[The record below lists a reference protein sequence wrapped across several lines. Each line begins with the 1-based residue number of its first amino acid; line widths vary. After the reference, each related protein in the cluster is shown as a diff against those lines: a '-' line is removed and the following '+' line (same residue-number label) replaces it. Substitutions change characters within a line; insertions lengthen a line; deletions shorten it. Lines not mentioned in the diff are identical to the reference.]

1 MQLFTASSIFDISGS
16 YNYWVEIT
24 ALIFLVCLLIRFIA
38 ARKFLSKVNIIFGAA
53 IIIGIID
60 LFLDILACVLLD
72 HADTVSVTALEI
84 VNGTFYCVQVFFPIV
99 LYTFLVYIAGIS
111 QTTRK
116 KLLLFIIPA
125 VLFWLCVCTNPIHHL
140 VFEIKP
146 ENFGVEGESVLEHG
160 WLFTGFYIAT
170 GFYIGLTT
178 VSLFIL
184 KYRIEKPLFT
194 SMLFSISFD
203 LVMVGI
209 QFVFSEILLTG
220 LAISLS
226 CWANYE
232 HLTNASDMIDKT
244 SGVYN
249 YNAFLSYLKDDIHFT
264 KKQYVIVCNVNGI
277 TEINAKRGILVGNHV
292 YKELGNFFNRLN
304 NRKVWAFRLH
314 SSRFVLVF
322 STDIALKMALDQIES
337 RFDDPWKIQDSL
349 FELSVSGYYV
359 KGDVHAKSA
368 SEFFDYLSALDTR
381 IRRDVNND
389 FVAVDQRVIE
399 EISRIKKV
407 EKALKNAID
416 HDFKGFEMHYQPIYQ
431 VSTKKFNHSEA
442 LIRFTDE
449 ELGRIGPAEFIPIA
463 ESCGLATRIDRFVL
477 NSCCEFLKKNSDIE
491 FIDIN
496 VSASEFFSNPSAEF
510 IKIVKQYGVDPKRI
524 CLEVTETAT
533 IAYPEV
539 FEEFMEDMIK
549 EGFTFAIDDFG
560 TGYSNIS
567 RIVTKNFGIV
577 KLDKSFLTDDAKM
590 TSVLKAVVHL
600 LHKLEIPIVIEG
612 VETKDQYT
620 SMKGLGIEYVQGWYF
635 SKALPEQEF
644 VDFVNKSIEEAAAKE
659 IKQEQAN

>member
-1 MQLFTASSIFDISGS
+1 MRLLAAASVFDITGS
-16 YNYWVEIT
+16 YNYWVEVT
-24 ALIFLVCLLIRFIA
+24 ALIFLVCLLVRFIA

-53 IIIGIID
+53 IICGIFD
-60 LFLDILACVLLD
+60 LSLDILGCILIDHYQDVSPLVLEFANGAFYFV
-72 HADTVSVTALEI
+72 HVS
-84 VNGTFYCVQVFFPIV
+84 FPIL
-99 LYTFLVYIAGIS
+99 LYTFLIYIAGIS
-111 QTTRK
+111 SSTRK
-116 KLLLFIIPA
+116 KLLLFLIPA
-125 VLFWLCVCTNPIHHL
+125 VLFWIVICTNPIHHW
-140 VFEIKP
+140 VFEVDYSMAEQGKSIFIHNP
-146 ENFGVEGESVLEHG
+146 GFS
-160 WLFTGFYIAT
+160 GFYIVT
-170 GFYIGLTT
+170 GVYILLTT
-178 VSLFIL
+178 SSLFIL
-184 KYRIEKPLFT
+184 KYRIEKPLFWA
-194 SMLFSISFD
+194 MLFSVGFD
-203 LVMVGI
+203 LAAILLQMI
-209 QFVFSEILLTG
+209 FPELLLTG

-232 HLTNASDMIDKT
+232 HLTNASDMVDKT

-322 STDIALKMALDQIES
+322 STDMALKMALDQIET
-337 RFDDPWKIQDSL
+337 RFDEPWKIQDSL

-368 SEFFDYLSALDTR
+368 SDFFDYLSALDTR

-399 EISRIKKV
+399 DISRVKAV

-431 VSTKKFNHSEA
+431 IATKKFNHSEA

-449 ELGRIGPAEFIPIA
+449 ELGKIGPAEFIPIS

-491 FIDIN
+491 FVDIN
-496 VSASEFFSNPSAEF
+496 VSASEFFSNPSKEF

-524 CLEVTETAT
+524 CFEVTETAT
-533 IAYPEV
+533 IAYPEI

-577 KLDKSFLTDDAKM
+577 KLDKSFLTDDVKM

-620 SMKGLGIEYVQGWYF
+620 SMKGLGIEYVQGYFF

-644 VDFVNKSIEEAAAKE
+644 VDFVTKSIEDN
-659 IKQEQAN
+659 KQEQPN